1 MLLLNRVLWLTI
13 ARHTMNPKQSE
24 SGESQT
30 IQCTTDGSAT
40 LEVTKLEKRFN
51 RPVAHQG

>member
-1 MLLLNRVLWLTI
+1 MLLLNRELWLTMV
-13 ARHTMNPKQSE
+13 RHAMNPKQSE
-24 SGESQT
+24 SDESQT